1 MTTKETGPKNVLKK
15 QQGFHLMNWQAGRR
29 EMLEGPHDRASV
41 IEVAIRDLGFPI
53 TKANFETHAK
63 AAGVTLGAARYGDT
77 QLSVRVRL
85 LEWNLGLQQE
95 ALVLLAKLVELE
107 VDQLPIQELLEQVA
121 FAASDS
127 GAVRDVPGQM
137 RFIDDAV
144 PAQAP
149 DQAVHDAATAGEGLG
164 DKPAVGEA
172 RD

>member
-1 MTTKETGPKNVLKK
+1 MTTKETAGPKNVLKK
-15 QQGFHLMNWQAGRR
+15 QQGFYLMNWQAGRR
-29 EMLEGPHDRASV
+29 ELLEGPHDRASV

-53 TKANFETHAK
+53 TKANFDTHAA
-63 AAGVTLGAARYGDT
+63 AAGVMLGTARYGDT

-85 LEWNLGLQQE
+85 LERNLELHQQALLLMATPGFE
-95 ALVLLAKLVELE
+95 ADGISVPELLAKV
-107 VDQLPIQELLEQVA
+107 QLA
-121 FAASDS
+121 GSDS
-127 GAVRDVPGQM
+127 GAARDVPGQM

>member
-1 MTTKETGPKNVLKK
+1 MAKQETGPKNVLKK
-15 QQGFHLMNWQAGRR
+15 QQGFYLMQWQAARR
-29 EMLEGPHDRASV
+29 EMLEGPHDRASA

-53 TKANFETHAK
+53 TKANFESHAE
-63 AAGVTLGAARYGDT
+63 AAGVTLGTARYGDT

-85 LEWNLGLQQE
+85 LERNLGLLTE
-95 ALVLLAKLVELE
+95 ALERLVKLVPLE
-107 VDQLPIQELLEQVA
+107 VDEIPIQELLEAVRVGS
-121 FAASDS
+121 SDA

-144 PAQAP
+144 PAQAA